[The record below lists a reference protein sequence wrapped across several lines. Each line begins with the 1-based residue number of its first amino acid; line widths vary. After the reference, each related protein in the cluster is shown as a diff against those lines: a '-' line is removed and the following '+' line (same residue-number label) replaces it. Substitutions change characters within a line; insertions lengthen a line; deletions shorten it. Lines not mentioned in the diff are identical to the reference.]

1 MNLSILPSNLP
12 VPEDD
17 GACKHLLNTSVPSV
31 SLANQDGNLLKLNRN
46 DTFRV
51 MLFCFPMTGHP
62 EKPLPMGWDDIPGA
76 RGCTSQTCSIR
87 DSYDDLI
94 KLNAIPIGLST
105 QRVED
110 LKEMTTRLKIPYD
123 VVSDTNLHFVNLM
136 KLPTFCVNEKVF
148 IKRSTLIIE
157 NSIIKKVFYPIFPPN
172 LHINNVINW
181 LENN

>member
-1 MNLSILPSNLP
+1 
-12 VPEDD
+12 
-17 GACKHLLNTSVPSV
+17 
-31 SLANQDGNLLKLNRN
+31 
-46 DTFRV
+46 
-51 MLFCFPMTGHP
+51 MTGHP
-62 EKPLPMGWDDIPGA
+62 EKHLPTGWDDIPGA
-76 RGCTSQTCSIR
+76 RGCTPQTCSIR